1 MSSQRHEP
9 CPCCLRASCTEILAA
24 MRLGGRS
31 HYKEVED
38 YMRWSGM
45 KARSRLLRRRI
56 SAPPH

>member
-1 MSSQRHEP
+1 
-9 CPCCLRASCTEILAA
+9 

-45 KARSRLLRRRI
+45 KERSRLLRRRI